1 MKDKKSLLETEV
13 CKIGNCSLF
22 QIRECFLE
30 MGELKSALNGGML
43 DGVIE
48 ITTHAAK
55 KGLLFPQVLCYRKY
69 GKQRRWD

>member
-1 MKDKKSLLETEV
+1 M
-13 CKIGNCSLF
+13 
-22 QIRECFLE
+22 FLGD
-30 MGELKSALNGGML
+30 GELKSALNGGML

-55 KGLLFPQVLCYRKY
+55 KVMLFPQILCYRKY